1 MRERAQCVE
10 RLEQFKKIASVQAD
24 TETAFELGR
33 DSNDQE
39 FILEAL
45 RLMVE
50 LEGLIGTLEFKCK
63 MKGEFDSQNAIL
75 EINAGAGGTEA
86 QDWGEMLL
94 RMYLRWAESKRF
106 KIEVMDIQPGDG
118 AGIKSVTVLIEGAYP
133 YGHLRNESGVHR
145 LVRISPFD
153 SNARR
158 HTSFAS
164 VSVTPDIEEEIEV
177 EVKDDDLRVDTYRS
191 SGAGGQHVNK
201 TDSAVRLTHIP
212 TGIVVACQSERS
224 QHKNKSRA
232 MKILK
237 SKLYELE
244 QDQQRDRIDQLKGQ
258 RKKIDFGSQ
267 IRNYVMQPYQ
277 LVKDLRSDYE
287 TSDVNGVLDGKID
300 PLIESCLLMTEKN
313 GE

>member
-1 MRERAQCVE
+1 
-10 RLEQFKKIASVQAD
+10 
-24 TETAFELGR
+24 
-33 DSNDQE
+33 
-39 FILEAL
+39 
-45 RLMVE
+45 MVE
-50 LEGLIGTLEFKCK
+50 LEGLLGTPEFKCQ

-300 PLIESCLLMTEKN
+300 PLIESCLLMTEKH

>member
-1 MRERAQCVE
+1 MRERAQSVE
-10 RLEQFKKIASVQAD
+10 RLDQFKKLESLRAD
-24 TETAFELGR
+24 AEAAFELGR
-33 DSNDQE
+33 ESNDE
-39 FILEAL
+39 EMYAEAQ
-45 RLMVE
+45 RVIGE
-50 LEGLIGTLEFKCK
+50 LESAVGALEFKCK
-63 MKGEFDSQNAIL
+63 MNGEFDSQFAII
-75 EINAGAGGTEA
+75 EINAGSGGTEA
-86 QDWGEMLL
+86 QDWADMLL

-106 KIEVMDIQPGDG
+106 STEIMDYQPGEG
-118 AGIKSVTVLIEGAYP
+118 AGIKNATVLVEGPYS

-177 EVKDDDLRVDTYRS
+177 EVNEADLRVDTYRS

-212 TGIVVACQSERS
+212 SGIVVACQSERS

-237 SKLYELE
+237 SKLYELQQE
-244 QDQQRDRIDQLKGQ
+244 QQRDKMDALKGQ

-277 LVKDLRSDYE
+277 LVKDLRSNYE
-287 TSDVNGVLDGKID
+287 TSDVNAVLDGKLD
-300 PLIESCLLMTEKN
+300 PIIESCLLMT
-313 GE
+313 

>member
-1 MRERAQCVE
+1 M
-10 RLEQFKKIASVQAD
+10 
-24 TETAFELGR
+24 
-33 DSNDQE
+33 N
-39 FILEAL
+39 
-45 RLMVE
+45 
-50 LEGLIGTLEFKCK
+50 
-63 MKGEFDSQNAIL
+63 GEFDSQNAIV
-75 EINAGAGGTEA
+75 EINAGSGGTEA

-94 RMYLRWAESKRF
+94 RMYLRWCERKKLRTE
-106 KIEVMDIQPGDG
+106 ILDYQPGAG
-118 AGIKSVTVLIEGAYP
+118 AGIKNATVLVEGP
-133 YGHLRNESGVHR
+133 YSYGYLRNESGVHR

-164 VSVTPDIEEEIEV
+164 VAVTPDIEEEIEV
-177 EVKDDDLRVDTYRS
+177 EVNEADLRVDTYRS

-212 TGIVVACQSERS
+212 SGIVVACQSERS

-244 QDQQRDRIDQLKGQ
+244 QQNQKERIDQLKGQ

-287 TSDVNGVLDGKID
+287 TSDVHSVLDGEID
-300 PLIESCLLMTEKN
+300 QIIESCLLQSD
-313 GE
+313 